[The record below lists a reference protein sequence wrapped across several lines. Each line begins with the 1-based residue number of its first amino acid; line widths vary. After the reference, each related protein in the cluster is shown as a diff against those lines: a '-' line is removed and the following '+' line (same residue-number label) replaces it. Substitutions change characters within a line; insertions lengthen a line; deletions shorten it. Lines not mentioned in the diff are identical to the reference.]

1 MGYSR
6 AGFEVVGVDLAPQPN
21 YPFPFVQADA
31 LTFIHDN
38 YARHGMEVRHF
49 FDAIHASPPCQRHV
63 KGLAAMNKSVG
74 RAYDHVDLI
83 SNTRELLSESG
94 LPYVIEN
101 VQGAP
106 LLNPVRLC
114 GSSFRLPLRR
124 HRLFE
129 SNVPLLVP
137 PCDHS
142 WQTERKYWNGDRS
155 VRQPDGTRKYGGEH
169 RRSTVVQIYGTP
181 KEAHEWPAAM
191 DIDWMT
197 PEEMVEAIPPAYT
210 ECLGVQLLALVSSQS

>member
-1 MGYSR
+1 M
-6 AGFEVVGVDLAPQPN
+6 DLKVQPN

-31 LTFIHDN
+31 LDWFEEWVLSGH
-38 YARHGMEVRHF
+38 EV
-49 FDAIHASPPCQRHV
+49 FDAVHASPPCQRHV

-83 SNTRELLSESG
+83 SDTRELLSESG

-101 VQGAP
+101 VVGAP

-114 GSSFRLPLRR
+114 GSSFGLPLRR

-129 SNVPLLVP
+129 SNVALLVP

-155 VRQPDGTRKYGGEH
+155 VRQPDGTRKYGGDH
-169 RRSTVVQIYGTP
+169 RRSTVVQIYGSP

-210 ECLGVQLLALVSSQS
+210 ECLGAQLLALVASQS